1 VEMNLGRPKNLEEE
15 GKKARVMEIE
25 ELKLGAEEGPQTKEW
40 RNILR
45 KVKRVSNGLLKSF

>member
-1 VEMNLGRPKNLEEE
+1 MNLGRPKNLEEE